1 MTPVPKN
8 SNPSPVG
15 NMLRSLRKASFAALN
30 SCGISA
36 AVAGS
41 QWRQRRLLILCYHG
55 ISVEDEHEWLPRTY
69 MPASALRGRF
79 QLLRD
84 TGCSVLP
91 LGEAL
96 QRLYAGNLPP
106 KSIAITFDDGGFDF
120 YCSAYPIVREYGFPV
135 TVYQTTYYSDFP
147 KPIFNLACSYM
158 LWKCRDKVFPAQ
170 PDLGITQPMDL
181 RTPRGRESALIELL
195 SATEKKGV
203 NGAGKDELAQK
214 LAQHLG
220 FDYAAFY
227 AKRLLQLMTPEEIAE
242 LSAKDID
249 FQLHTHRHRTPDD
262 QELFRKEIRDNRKRL
277 REITGQDA
285 RHFCYPSGV
294 YKMQNL
300 PWLAQE
306 GVTSATT
313 CEPHLAS
320 TASNALLLPRLVDTT
335 FKSAIEF
342 EAWLSGLGSLFAR
355 KPASAS
361 LNHRR

>member
-1 MTPVPKN
+1 MMPVPKT
-8 SNPSPVG
+8 SNPSSVG
-15 NMLRSLRKASFAALN
+15 NTLRSMRKASFAALK

-41 QWRQRRLLILCYHG
+41 QWRQRQLLILCYHG

-69 MPASALRGRF
+69 MPASALRSRF

-84 TGCSVLP
+84 AGCSVLP

-96 QRLYAGNLPP
+96 QRLYAGDLPH
-106 KSIAITFDDGGFDF
+106 SSVAITFDDGGFDF
-120 YCSAYPIVREYGFPV
+120 YRSAYPVVREYDFPV

-147 KPIFNLACSYM
+147 KPIFNLASSYM
-158 LWKCRDKVFPAQ
+158 LWKCRDKVFPAL

-181 RTPRGRESALIELL
+181 RTPDGRQSALTELM
-195 SATEKKGV
+195 SATEKKAVSGP
-203 NGAGKDELAQK
+203 GKDELAQK
-214 LAQHLG
+214 LAQRLG
-220 FDYAAFY
+220 FDYASFY
-227 AKRLLQLMTPEEIAE
+227 AKRLTQLMTPEEIAE
-242 LSAKDID
+242 LSATGID
-249 FQLHTHRHRTPDD
+249 FQLHTHRHRTPNDED
-262 QELFRKEIRDNRKRL
+262 LFRKEIRDNRKRL
-277 REITGQDA
+277 REITGKDA

-300 PWLAQE
+300 SWLAQE
-306 GVTSATT
+306 GVASATT
-313 CEPHLAS
+313 CEPYLAS
-320 TASNALLLPRLVDTT
+320 TDSEAFLLPRLVDTT

-355 KPASAS
+355 KPTSAS

>member
-1 MTPVPKN
+1 MPVPKN
-8 SNPSPVG
+8 SNPSSVG
-15 NMLRSLRKASFAALN
+15 NALRSVRKASFAAFK
-30 SCGISA
+30 SCGISS
-36 AVAGS
+36 AVGSS

-55 ISVEDEHEWLPRTY
+55 VSMEDEHHWLPKTY
-69 MPASALRGRF
+69 MPGSALRERF

-84 TGCSVLP
+84 ASCSVLP

-96 QRLYAGNLPP
+96 QRLYAGSLPP
-106 KSIAITFDDGGFDF
+106 RSIAITFDDGGFDF
-120 YCSAYPIVREYGFPV
+120 YRSASPIVREYGFPV

-170 PDLGITQPMDL
+170 PELGITQSMDL
-181 RTPRGRESALIELL
+181 RTPHGHQSVLNELI
-195 SATEKKGV
+195 SATEKKNV
-203 NGAGKDELAQK
+203 SGAGKDELAQK

-220 FDYAAFY
+220 FDYDTFY
-227 AKRLLQLMTPEEIAE
+227 KKRLLQLMTPEEIAE
-242 LSAKDID
+242 LSANDID

-262 QELFRKEIRDNRKRL
+262 EELFRKEIRDNRTRL
-277 REITGQDA
+277 REITGKDA

-300 PWLAQE
+300 PWLEKE

-313 CEPHLAS
+313 CEPYLAS
-320 TASNALLLPRLVDTT
+320 TSSKALLLPRLVDTT

-342 EAWLSGLGSLFAR
+342 EAWLCGLGSLVAR